1 MTVVLFMRLNS
12 VEIDQAGWIGGD
24 MRLLV
29 LSRTRY
35 VFNPKAR
42 ATAFALCFASSLPAT
57 RKIEGRPVIFPPSS
71 P

>member
-1 MTVVLFMRLNS
+1 MTVVFFMRLS
-12 VEIDQAGWIGGD
+12 SAEIDQAGWIGGD

-42 ATAFALCFASSLPAT
+42 ATVFAFCFASPRPCHQLEKST
-57 RKIEGRPVIFPPSS
+57 DGR
-71 P
+71 

>member
-1 MTVVLFMRLNS
+1 MTVVLFTRLNS

-42 ATAFALCFASSLPAT
+42 ATAFAFCFASSLPPT
-57 RKIEGRPVIFPPSS
+57 RKIEGRPVILPSS
-71 P
+71 SR

>member
-1 MTVVLFMRLNS
+1 MTVVFFIRLNS

-42 ATAFALCFASSLPAT
+42 ATPFALSFASSLPPT
-57 RKIEGRPVIFPPSS
+57 RKIEGRPVTLPSS
-71 P
+71 SR